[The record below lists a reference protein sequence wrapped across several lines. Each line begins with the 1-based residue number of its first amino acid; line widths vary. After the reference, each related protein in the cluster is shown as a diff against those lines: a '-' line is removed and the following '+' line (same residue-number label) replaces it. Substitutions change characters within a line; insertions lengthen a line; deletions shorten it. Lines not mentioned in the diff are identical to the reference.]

1 MIPTTWLNDRKELLT
16 WIALGLCVFLISL
29 VAMFPF
35 GALQTRV
42 ISELHRTT
50 GIDAHITDWSV
61 ALPLG
66 VEWRHVTLSKS
77 DWEPVQVPY
86 LQAKIG
92 ILKALSGNIVLDV
105 VARQDAD
112 SPTAGFVKATLS
124 MPSFSLDAP
133 ISLNGQIQ
141 NVDLPQILD
150 RFVSQGVLNGT
161 FSHRINSG
169 YRTDGALEG
178 EGTWSAEAT
187 DVHIDQI
194 PLGGGQTV
202 SLTFAHVT
210 AGVACQNV
218 VCDVTELTGEGN
230 DGSFTGEGT
239 ITVRQPLM
247 NSQLALTLTIVPGPG
262 SSSKARSLGLPPL
275 PVGSPIKIKI
285 VGPLAQA
292 RIAL

>member
-61 ALPLG
+61 VLPLG
-66 VEWRHVTLSKS
+66 VQWRHVTLSKS
-77 DWEPVQVPY
+77 DWVPVQVPV
-86 LQAKIG
+86 LQAKVG
-92 ILKALSGNIVLDV
+92 ILKALSGNVVLDV

-112 SPTAGFVKATLS
+112 SPTAGLAKATLS
-124 MPSFSLDAP
+124 MPSFSLDVP
-133 ISLNGQIQ
+133 ISVNGQLQ
-141 NVDLPQILD
+141 NIDLPQILD
-150 RFVSQGVLNGT
+150 RYVSQGVLNGT
-161 FSHRINSG
+161 FSHQIDSG
-169 YRTDGALEG
+169 RGTDKALAG

-194 PLGGGQTV
+194 PIGGGRTV
-202 SLTFAHVT
+202 SLTFAHL
-210 AGVACQNV
+210 AAEVACKNA

-262 SSSKARSLGLPPL
+262 SSSKARNLGLPPL